1 MVLYLLNVISEIN
14 KIMFVRI
21 LFVVIIQN
29 KIIVS
34 GVSGNEIMLE
44 KLHSCNLLYVMV
56 EE

>member
-29 KIIVS
+29 KILVS
-34 GVSGNEIMLE
+34 GVSGNEITLE
-44 KLHSCNLLYVMV
+44 KLHSCNLLYRLW
-56 EE
+56 

>member
-29 KIIVS
+29 KILVS

-44 KLHSCNLLYVMV
+44 KLSFM
-56 EE
+56 